1 MPHCSADVS
10 SHFSSISSNV
20 IVTNDGNVTWLCMF
34 IFKSSCPINV
44 RYFPFDWQNC
54 SLWFASWT
62 YDGFN
67 INLIMNSPEGDTSNY
82 IPNSEWELTA
92 MLVERNVRFYS
103 CCKVC
108 LCVGVLM
115 SLVLV

>member
-1 MPHCSADVS
+1 M
-10 SHFSSISSNV
+10 
-20 IVTNDGNVTWLCMF
+20 TWLCMF